1 VYYLSDLLDKS
12 EREREKEKVNQLNEL
27 IWKQVLRFVK
37 TVFNQVNLIKIF
49 MISKYQ
55 AQSIDGI

>member
-1 VYYLSDLLDKS
+1 MYYLSDLLDKS